1 MNAEL
6 AIITPTEIVTLS
18 SLEMQLVTIK
28 KTNAEF
34 VFDYADKDGNK
45 AARSHIYKLRETK
58 AAIEK
63 AAKAERED
71 AIAHQ
76 KRVIAKEKELVA
88 VVVEMI
94 EVHDAPLREYEAKE
108 EARRAAIQE
117 RIAMM
122 RPTSEVLATA
132 SALALRTMLADLE
145 TLDTTTGF
153 DELSHD
159 AFAARVVSIDL
170 LRPAIAAAEK
180 REQDAADLERLR
192 AEAEARRIADEAAE
206 VERLRVAMEEAA
218 KVEAARLAE
227 EKRAADEKAKA
238 EEAERIAEALRKQA
252 EKAEADRLAI
262 IAQAERDRD
271 MAAQAAQ
278 KALQEAEARQE
289 AALAAERKR
298 VADEQAAKEAE
309 EARKMAD
316 LEHRRTV
323 HKAIVAAMIKVGVVS
338 EDEAKAIV
346 VGICGDLIPHLK
358 IVY

>member
-6 AIITPTEIVTLS
+6 SLITPTEIVTLS
-18 SLEMQLVTIK
+18 SLEHQLVAIK

-34 VFDYADKDGNK
+34 VFNYADKDGNK

-108 EARRAAIQE
+108 ARRRAEIEARIAA
-117 RIAMM
+117 M
-122 RPTSEVLATA
+122 RPCAETLATA
-132 SALALRTMLADLE
+132 TSAALKEWMATLE
-145 TLDTTTGF
+145 STDTTVGF
-153 DELSHD
+153 KEFSHD
-159 AFAARVVSIDL
+159 AFAQRVVSIDL
-170 LRPAIAAAEK
+170 LRAAIAAAEK
-180 REQDAADLERLR
+180 REQDAAELERLR

-218 KVEAARLAE
+218 KVEAARLAQE
-227 EKRAADEKAKA
+227 AKEAEAKRAA
-238 EEAERIAEALRKQA
+238 EEQARIADALKKQA
-252 EKAEADRLAI
+252 EKAEADRLEI
-262 IAQAERDRD
+262 LAQAERDRD
-271 MAAQAAQ
+271 AAAQAAQ

-323 HKAIVAAMIKVGVVS
+323 HKAIVAAMINVGVVS

-346 VGICGDLIPHLK
+346 VGICGDLIPHIK